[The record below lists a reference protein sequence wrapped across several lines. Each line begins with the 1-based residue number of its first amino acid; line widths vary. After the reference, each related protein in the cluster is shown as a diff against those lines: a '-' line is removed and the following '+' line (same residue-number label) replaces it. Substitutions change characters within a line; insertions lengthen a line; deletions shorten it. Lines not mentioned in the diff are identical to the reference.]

1 MAGLDGIATVLNAY
15 YPTHAFDS
23 FVVPDGDAAF
33 PARAR
38 AIVCDLFERVRPQ
51 VEASGGR

>member
-1 MAGLDGIATVLNAY
+1 MLNAY